1 MNVKRNGRATDRENN
16 RSLTLQKKRYSN
28 DKDMKKFLNSKSWE
42 SHELLEHKLSLAVF
56 QLEEKLGHLKKRF
69 ADVTKTSLATWRNY
83 K

>member
-16 RSLTLQKKRYSN
+16 RSLTL
-28 DKDMKKFLNSKSWE
+28 E